1 MDKSEKLITFW
12 CTCEVVTARI
22 QEDPLPALIPGVEFA
37 DRAVLKQGK
46 SEIHWLHS
54 SPARD
59 VGPGTQWVMR
69 TEREQRKRLCVCSGD
84 IPQRNGW

>member
-22 QEDPLPALIPGVEFA
+22 QEGPPPALMLWVECT
-37 DRAVLKQGK
+37 DRAVLEQGK
-46 SEIHWLHS
+46 SEIHWRHG

-69 TEREQRKRLCVCSGD
+69 TDLEQRKLLCVCSGD